1 MPRWSTLSPDASVR
15 SVLAAVAALALSIPS
30 LGAQAPVAAP
40 APTPAAPHKFG
51 WVLDAT
57 FEFGGEE
64 VAEVIFT
71 DGSRQSLTAGNGG
84 TFSFGAEYRPVPRL
98 GLRGTLGWKFSTSAA
113 DNVNVMFTRFPIE
126 GVASWSLNDDWRVGA
141 GVSHHANINL
151 DFDGLGPNLKFDPA
165 TGATLELG
173 WRWAALTYT
182 AMTYT
187 DEFGNDYD
195 ASAVGVSL
203 SYVFGKR

>member
-1 MPRWSTLSPDASVR
+1 MPRWSTLSPDFSVR
-15 SVLAAVAALALSIPS
+15 SVLAAVAALALSLPT
-30 LGAQAPVAAP
+30 LGAQAPAASP
-40 APTPAAPHKFG
+40 VAPHKFG

-64 VAEVIFT
+64 VADVVFT

-195 ASAVGVSL
+195 ASAVGISL
-203 SYVFGKR
+203 SYLFGKR